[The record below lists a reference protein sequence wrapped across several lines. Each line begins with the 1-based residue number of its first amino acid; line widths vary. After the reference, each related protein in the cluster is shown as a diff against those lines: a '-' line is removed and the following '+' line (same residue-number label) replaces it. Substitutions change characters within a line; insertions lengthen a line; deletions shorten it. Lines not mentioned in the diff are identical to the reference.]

1 MMNAVLEKPLVFLYD
16 GRISSTAQVLPVL
29 QAAAVENQPLL
40 IIAEDIEGE
49 ALALLVVNK
58 VNNVLKVCAVKA
70 PDFGERR
77 THVL

>member
-1 MMNAVLEKPLVFLYD
+1 
-16 GRISSTAQVLPVL
+16 
-29 QAAAVENQPLL
+29 
-40 IIAEDIEGE
+40 
-49 ALALLVVNK
+49 LLVVNK